1 MRCKLK
7 ESFGGDGGDGFAR
20 QKKFSEGKQMDE
32 NNLSISGIDADAP
45 QRYFDTLR
53 RAEYLEPERVLLLAV
68 LEDAV
73 HCYRKF
79 ANVRDRAGQ
88 AQFSDAERW
97 IMGGGNDWIFAF
109 ESVCEFLRL
118 DPDYVRRG
126 LRESARNRDR
136 PRHHARHR
144 QAA

>member
-1 MRCKLK
+1 
-7 ESFGGDGGDGFAR
+7 
-20 QKKFSEGKQMDE
+20 MDE
-32 NNLSISGIDADAP
+32 KSLSIVGIDADAQ
-45 QRYFDTLR
+45 QRYFDTFR
-53 RAEYLEPERVLLLAV
+53 RAEYLEPEKVLLLAV

-79 ANVRDRAGQ
+79 ASARDHAGR

-109 ESVCEFLRL
+109 ETVCQFLGL

-126 LRESARNRDR
+126 LRETAAKPAAENNDR
-136 PRHHARHR
+136 PRRHARHR